1 MVRSVSQGARRE
13 IRHAV
18 VFAPKGQP
26 MQKDVSKATRGWA
39 VLSTTSNS
47 RGPAGATS
55 LFEDS
60 IVAGERNRVE
70 GAEGALNVTAR
81 LTLIHKFREHPER
94 TASLCRYIE
103 RTGLTLRPDPCCIG
117 ARHCGTWPCGCVSGG
132 AGRRSSVR
140 EAADR
145 RRGRGLARKGSR
157 SCRPGTARSHTR
169 ARL

>member
-18 VFAPKGQP
+18 VFSPKGQP

-81 LTLIHKFREHPER
+81 PKTEPQISR
-94 TASLCRYIE
+94 ASR
-103 RTGLTLRPDPCCIG
+103 
-117 ARHCGTWPCGCVSGG
+117 
-132 AGRRSSVR
+132 
-140 EAADR
+140 ADR
-145 RRGRGLARKGSR
+145 FALGVHHAIRTHFTHGMPIALIQGTQDLRGRYHRGDFVGAARFRGCRLSFCR
-157 SCRPGTARSHTR
+157 SCNDLPVLRTVAPPGS
-169 ARL
+169 